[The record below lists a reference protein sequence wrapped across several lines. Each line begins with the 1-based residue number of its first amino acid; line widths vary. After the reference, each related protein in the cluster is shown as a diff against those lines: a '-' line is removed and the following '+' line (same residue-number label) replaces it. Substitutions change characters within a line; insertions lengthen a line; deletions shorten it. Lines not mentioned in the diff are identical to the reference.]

1 MRRLVRWGLRH
12 GVPRAVM
19 ARRARAGDLGARIM
33 FDTAVRAEPF
43 PFYEQLRA
51 RGRLVDAGVTR
62 CSVDHGLCSA
72 VLRSPD
78 FGSPVPAEGMLP
90 LPVRLARRVAGRGS
104 LSAAEPPSML
114 VADPPEHTRYRR
126 LVTRA
131 FSARAVAALRARTEE
146 IAEELLDAMAARGP
160 RVDLVRDFAVL
171 LPLTVIAEVLGAPR
185 SMREQF
191 LEWSADTIP
200 LIDFGIPYRDF
211 RLGELAIDALHAWTL
226 QHFEV
231 LRRDPGDNIL
241 STLLA
246 ARDGSDGLTDD
257 ELSSMAMLLLEAGFE
272 TTVNLIGNGVALLTR
287 NPDQLDALRHA
298 PRRWPDA
305 VDEVLRFDS
314 PVQRTARLAH
324 RTVEI
329 AGERV
334 QAGEVVIAL
343 LGGAN
348 RDPAVFTDPQRFD
361 VTRADAGRHLAFSA
375 GIHYCVGAA
384 LAKMEGEVGL
394 RALFDRFPDLALTV
408 PPHRRPSPVLRG
420 YDAMPAVLSPVG
432 VRA

>member
-1 MRRLVRWGLRH
+1 
-12 GVPRAVM
+12 
-19 ARRARAGDLGARIM
+19 
-33 FDTAVRAEPF
+33 
-43 PFYEQLRA
+43 
-51 RGRLVDAGVTR
+51 
-62 CSVDHGLCSA
+62 
-72 VLRSPD
+72 
-78 FGSPVPAEGMLP
+78 
-90 LPVRLARRVAGRGS
+90 
-104 LSAAEPPSML
+104 
-114 VADPPEHTRYRR
+114 
-126 LVTRA
+126 
-131 FSARAVAALRARTEE
+131 
-146 IAEELLDAMAARGP
+146 
-160 RVDLVRDFAVL
+160 
-171 LPLTVIAEVLGAPR
+171 
-185 SMREQF
+185 
-191 LEWSADTIP
+191 
-200 LIDFGIPYRDF
+200 
-211 RLGELAIDALHAWTL
+211 
-226 QHFEV
+226 
-231 LRRDPGDNIL
+231 
-241 STLLA
+241 
-246 ARDGSDGLTDD
+246 
-257 ELSSMAMLLLEAGFE
+257 MAMLLLEAGFE